1 MPTNTLFIAQNH
13 PNKPVV
19 KIYCTTWQCGPAYIY
34 TLIAEEPVASS
45 IDVAVLAK
53 SGTYAEQH
61 FIQKG
66 ARNATSAV
74 INYATDFTISYISP
88 AADDQYMYVGV
99 DGMPPFDISSMYK
112 VITLS
117 LFAFTSGGKLTVQ
130 LDLDNSWRQGQWV
143 LPLNY
148 RDGSMAGKNEYI
160 FWPSGIMSL
169 QETYTGGAEP
179 VKVLEYNPFP
189 EKDSSFDGI
198 PPVHFIIF
206 TQSQNI

>member
-13 PNKPVV
+13 PNKPVM

-34 TLIAEEPVASS
+34 TLIAEKPVASS

-117 LFAFTSGGKLTVQ
+117 LMAFTSSGVLTCQ
-130 LDLDNSWRQGQWV
+130 FALDNSWSRGQWV
-143 LPLNY
+143 LPFNY
-148 RDGSMAGKNEYI
+148 RDGSMSGKNEEIY
-160 FWPSGIMSL
+160 WSSGIRIR
-169 QETYTGGAEP
+169 TKNYTGGAEP
-179 VKVLEYNPFP
+179 VKVLQYNPFP
-189 EKDSSFDGI
+189 GTDPT
-198 PPVHFIIF
+198 PPVTFIIF

>member
-13 PNKPVV
+13 PNKPVM

-45 IDVAVLAK
+45 IDVAVSAK

-117 LFAFTSGGKLTVQ
+117 LMAFTSSGVLTCQ
-130 LDLDNSWRQGQWV
+130 FALDNSWSRGQWV
-143 LPLNY
+143 LPFNY
-148 RDGSMAGKNEYI
+148 RDGSMSGKNEEIY
-160 FWPSGIMSL
+160 WSSGIRI
-169 QETYTGGAEP
+169 QTKNYTGGAEP
-179 VKVLEYNPFP
+179 VKVLQYNPFP
-189 EKDSSFDGI
+189 GTDPT
-198 PPVHFIIF
+198 PPVTFIIF

>member
-45 IDVAVLAK
+45 IDVAVLSK
-53 SGTYAEQH
+53 SGTYAEPH

-66 ARNATSAV
+66 LRNATSAV

-117 LFAFTSGGKLTVQ
+117 LMAFTSGNVLTCQ
-130 LDLDNSWRQGQWV
+130 FTLDNSWRSGQWV
-143 LPLNY
+143 LPFNY
-148 RDGSMAGKNEYI
+148 RDGSMAGKNEEIY
-160 FWPSGIMSL
+160 WSSGIRT
-169 QETYTGGAEP
+169 QTKNYTGGAEP
-179 VKVLEYNPFP
+179 VKVLQYNPFP
-189 EKDSSFDGI
+189 GI
-198 PPVHFIIF
+198 DPTPPVTFIIF

>member
-45 IDVAVLAK
+45 IDVAVSAK

-117 LFAFTSGGKLTVQ
+117 LMAFTSGNVLTCQ
-130 LDLDNSWRQGQWV
+130 FTLDNSWRSGQWV
-143 LPLNY
+143 LPFNY
-148 RDGSMAGKNEYI
+148 RDGSMAGKNEEIY
-160 FWPSGIMSL
+160 WSSGIRT
-169 QETYTGGAEP
+169 QTKNYTGGAEP
-179 VKVLEYNPFP
+179 VKVLQYNPFP
-189 EKDSSFDGI
+189 GI
-198 PPVHFIIF
+198 DPTPPVTFIIF

>member
-1 MPTNTLFIAQNH
+1 MPVNTQFIAQNH

-45 IDVAVLAK
+45 IDVAVAAK

-117 LFAFTSGGKLTVQ
+117 LMAFTSSGVLTCQ
-130 LDLDNSWRQGQWV
+130 FTLDNSWSRGQWV
-143 LPLNY
+143 LPFNY
-148 RDGSMAGKNEYI
+148 RDGSMSGKNEEIY
-160 FWPSGIMSL
+160 WSSGMR
-169 QETYTGGAEP
+169 TRTKNYTGGAEP
-179 VKVLEYNPFP
+179 VKVLQYNPFP
-189 EKDSSFDGI
+189 GTDPT
-198 PPVHFIIF
+198 PPVTFIIF

>member
-13 PNKPVV
+13 PNRPVV

-61 FIQKG
+61 TIQKG

-88 AADDQYMYVGV
+88 EADDQYMYVGV

-117 LFAFTSGGKLTVQ
+117 LMAFTSGNVLTCQ
-130 LDLDNSWRQGQWV
+130 FTLDNSWSRGQWV
-143 LPLNY
+143 LPFNY
-148 RDGSMAGKNEYI
+148 RDGSMSGKNEEIY
-160 FWPSGIMSL
+160 WSSGIRT
-169 QETYTGGAEP
+169 QTKNYTGAAEP
-179 VKVLEYNPFP
+179 VKVLQYNPFP
-189 EKDSSFDGI
+189 GTDPT
-198 PPVHFIIF
+198 PPVTFIIF
-206 TQSQNI
+206 TQS

>member
-45 IDVAVLAK
+45 IDVAVSAK

-117 LFAFTSGGKLTVQ
+117 LMAFTSGNVLTCQ
-130 LDLDNSWRQGQWV
+130 FTLDNSWRSGQWV
-143 LPLNY
+143 LPFNY
-148 RDGSMAGKNEYI
+148 RDGSMAGKNEKIY
-160 FWPSGIMSL
+160 WSSGIRT
-169 QETYTGGAEP
+169 QTKNYTGGAEP
-179 VKVLEYNPFP
+179 VKVLQYNPFP
-189 EKDSSFDGI
+189 GI
-198 PPVHFIIF
+198 DPTPPMTFIIF

>member
-45 IDVAVLAK
+45 IDVAVSAK

-117 LFAFTSGGKLTVQ
+117 LMAFTSCGVLTCQ
-130 LDLDNSWRQGQWV
+130 FTLDNSWSRGQWV
-143 LPLNY
+143 LPFNY
-148 RDGSMAGKNEYI
+148 RDGSMAGKNEVIY
-160 FWPSGIMSL
+160 WSSGIRI
-169 QETYTGGAEP
+169 QTKNYKGGAEP
-179 VKVLEYNPFP
+179 VKVLQYAPFP
-189 EKDSSFDGI
+189 GTDPT
-198 PPVHFIIF
+198 PPVTFIIF

>member
-45 IDVAVLAK
+45 IDVAVVAK

-117 LFAFTSGGKLTVQ
+117 LMTFTSGGVLTCYFT
-130 LDLDNSWRQGQWV
+130 LDNSWSKGQWV
-143 LPLNY
+143 LPFNY
-148 RDGSMAGKNEYI
+148 RDGSMAGKNEVIY
-160 FWPSGIMSL
+160 WSSGIRT
-169 QETYTGGAEP
+169 QTKNYTGGADP
-179 VKVLEYNPFP
+179 VKVLQYNPFP
-189 EKDSSFDGI
+189 ETGPT
-198 PPVHFIIF
+198 PPVTFIIF

>member
-1 MPTNTLFIAQNH
+1 M
-13 PNKPVV
+13 

-34 TLIAEEPVASS
+34 TLIAEKPVASP
-45 IDVAVLAK
+45 IDVAVSAK

-61 FIQKG
+61 FIQKD

-88 AADDQYMYVGV
+88 ADDDQYMYVGV

-117 LFAFTSGGKLTVQ
+117 LMAFTSGNVLTCQ
-130 LDLDNSWRQGQWV
+130 FTLDNSWRRGQWV
-143 LPLNY
+143 LPFNY
-148 RDGSMAGKNEYI
+148 RDGSMSGKNEEIY
-160 FWPSGIMSL
+160 WSSGIRT
-169 QETYTGGAEP
+169 QTRNYTGGAEP
-179 VKVLEYNPFP
+179 VKVLQYNPFP
-189 EKDSSFDGI
+189 GTDPT
-198 PPVHFIIF
+198 PPVTFIIF

>member
-13 PNKPVV
+13 PNKPVM

-34 TLIAEEPVASS
+34 TIIAEDVVYSDLS
-45 IDVAVLAK
+45 IGVSAHN
-53 SGTYAEQH
+53 GTYAE
-61 FIQKG
+61 IVTIPKG
-66 ARNATSAV
+66 QQNRVSQV
-74 INYATDFTISYISP
+74 INYASDFTISYISP
-88 AADDQYMYVGV
+88 SQDDDYMYVGV
-99 DGMPPFDISSMYK
+99 DGTPPFDISSMYK

-117 LFAFTSGGKLTVQ
+117 LFAFTSGGKLTVR

-160 FWPSGIMSL
+160 FWPSGITSL
-169 QETYTGGAEP
+169 QETYTRGAEP

-198 PPVHFIIF
+198 TPVHFIIF

>member
-88 AADDQYMYVGV
+88 EADDQYMYVGV

-117 LFAFTSGGKLTVQ
+117 LMAFTSGNVLTCQ
-130 LDLDNSWRQGQWV
+130 FTLDNSWSRGQWV
-143 LPLNY
+143 LPFNY
-148 RDGSMAGKNEYI
+148 RDGSMSGKNEEIY
-160 FWPSGIMSL
+160 WSSGIRT
-169 QETYTGGAEP
+169 QTKNYTGAAEP
-179 VKVLEYNPFP
+179 VKVLQYNPFP
-189 EKDSSFDGI
+189 GTDPT
-198 PPVHFIIF
+198 PPVTFIIF

>member
-13 PNKPVV
+13 PNKPVM

-45 IDVAVLAK
+45 IDVAVSAK

-117 LFAFTSGGKLTVQ
+117 LMAFTFTSSGVLTCQ
-130 LDLDNSWRQGQWV
+130 FALDNSWSRGQWV
-143 LPLNY
+143 LPFNY
-148 RDGSMAGKNEYI
+148 RDGSMSGKNEEIY
-160 FWPSGIMSL
+160 WSSGIRI
-169 QETYTGGAEP
+169 QTKNYTGGAEP
-179 VKVLEYNPFP
+179 VKVLQYNPFP
-189 EKDSSFDGI
+189 GTDPT
-198 PPVHFIIF
+198 PPVTFIIF

>member
-45 IDVAVLAK
+45 IDVAVSAK

-117 LFAFTSGGKLTVQ
+117 LMAFTSGNVLTCQ
-130 LDLDNSWRQGQWV
+130 FTLDNSWRRGQWV
-143 LPLNY
+143 LPFNY
-148 RDGSMAGKNEYI
+148 RDGSMAGKNEEIY
-160 FWPSGIMSL
+160 WSSGIRT
-169 QETYTGGAEP
+169 QTKNYTGGAEP
-179 VKVLEYNPFP
+179 VKVLQYNPFP
-189 EKDSSFDGI
+189 GI
-198 PPVHFIIF
+198 DPTPPVTFIIF

>member
-45 IDVAVLAK
+45 IDVAVAAK
-53 SGTYAEQH
+53 SGTYAEAH

-66 ARNATSAV
+66 VRNATSAV

-117 LFAFTSGGKLTVQ
+117 LMAFTSGNVLTCQ
-130 LDLDNSWRQGQWV
+130 FTLDNSWRSGQWV
-143 LPLNY
+143 LPFNY
-148 RDGSMAGKNEYI
+148 RDGSMAGKNEEIY
-160 FWPSGIMSL
+160 WSSGIR
-169 QETYTGGAEP
+169 TRTKNYTGGAEP
-179 VKVLEYNPFP
+179 VKVLQYNPYP
-189 EKDSSFDGI
+189 GI
-198 PPVHFIIF
+198 DPTPPVTFIIF